1 MRIISRQ
8 SVLAM
13 WQAQFVKEK
22 LLSFYPEMEI
32 TITGMKTEGDK
43 ILDIPLTKVG
53 GKGLFVK
60 ELEYALLKGDADIA
74 VHSLK
79 DMPAQ
84 LPEGLEIAA
93 ILEREDARD
102 ALVAL
107 EPYQLNN
114 LPKNAV
120 VGTSSLRRQTQI
132 LVIRRDLILQDLRG
146 NVDTRIQKLK
156 NGSYQAMILAIA
168 GLKRLGLEAYIQ
180 EYLPIEDML
189 PAVAQGALGIE
200 CRTEDDVLKQC
211 LQKLHHVP
219 TAQCVL
225 AERSM
230 NALLDG
236 GCQLPTAAYA
246 SLDVCTQALVL
257 QGKVASMDGKTVL
270 MASASGKSED
280 YYHIGQQ
287 VGNALLQQGAK
298 EILKNISTTLHLQ
311 AKSE

>member
-1 MRIISRQ
+1 MQKSVRIISRQ
-8 SVLAM
+8 SALAM

-22 LLSFYPEMEI
+22 LLNFYPEMEI
-32 TITGMKTEGDK
+32 SITGIKTEGDK

-60 ELEYALLKGDADIA
+60 ELEHALLKGEADIA

-79 DMPAQ
+79 DIPSQ
-84 LPEGLEIAA
+84 LPAGLEIAA

-107 EPYQLNN
+107 EPYQLNS
-114 LPKNAV
+114 LAKSAI
-120 VGTSSLRRQTQI
+120 VGTSSLRRQTQV
-132 LVIRRDLILQDLRG
+132 LAIRRDLILQDLRG

-156 NGSYQAMILAIA
+156 NGSYQAMILAVA
-168 GLKRLGLEAYIQ
+168 GLKRLGLENYIQ
-180 EYLPIEDML
+180 EYLSIEDML

-200 CRTEDDVLKQC
+200 CRIDDNELKQC

-236 GCQLPTAAYA
+236 GCQLPTAGYAY
-246 SLDVCTQALVL
+246 LNKNNNELTL
-257 QGKVASMDGKTVL
+257 QGKVASLDGKTVL
-270 MASASGKSED
+270 NASASGKAED
-280 YYHIGQQ
+280 YYSIGQQ
-287 VGNALLQQGAK
+287 VGNVLIQQGAK
-298 EILKNISTTLHLQ
+298 EILKNILQ
-311 AKSE
+311 